1 MLGLGNSIIHGGVTE
16 EVPFPLTVSS
26 SSIQLWLRSGVGQTA
41 AQWDDSSGNDNHA
54 AQSVSGD
61 QPTPNTVNGLGA
73 MQFQESQ
80 GDHMDLTEPITAD
93 TRAGLNIFIVMQ
105 LASVTQN
112 SIFGR
117 TGQTQDFL
125 EVQSHKQL
133 RFTFDDTTAEKI
145 IYADNALGNAS
156 SPFKALY
163 HFERTSGANSGSG
176 TNAFIK
182 TRIDGSALAISSYP
196 SGSDGYDDGAVTI
209 DAIGSRNNDRF
220 LDANVFDVL
229 IYRNNTGSM
238 SAGDIT
244 GIENYLIDFH
254 GL

>member
-1 MLGLGNSIIHGGVTE
+1 MLGLGNSIIHGGVT

-54 AQSVSGD
+54 VQSTSGD
-61 QPTPNTVNGLGA
+61 QPTPNIVNGLGA
-73 MQFQESQ
+73 MQFQESE
-80 GDHMDLTEPITAD
+80 GDHMDLTSAITTDA
-93 TRAGLNIFIVMQ
+93 RAGLNIFIVMQ

-145 IYADNALGNAS
+145 VYADNALGNAS
-156 SPFKALY
+156 TPFKALY
-163 HFERTSGANSGSG
+163 HFERTSGANIGSG
-176 TNAFIK
+176 ANALIK
-182 TRIDGSALAISSYP
+182 TRIDGSDLTVSSLP
-196 SGSDGYDDGAVTI
+196 SGSDGYDQGAVTI

-238 SAGDIT
+238 SLSDIA